1 MKALAATILVMGFVA
16 LAASAG
22 IASAVSFDRSY
33 SDPASDVIKLWTSNM
48 TPVLTSGGNLT
59 LSPDPGSVNF
69 LRLASANASADVRLT
84 AQVKGD
90 IAKLDNT
97 SYEIR
102 VYTRQDNA
110 SHFIV
115 TYVNGTTRLTSN
127 ATGFVPVDISGN
139 TTITS
144 SGPNPTLKN
153 TLQVNLSKSLLG
165 TVSAWNIDA
174 TAKQTGPTYTYEDFI
189 WELPGNP
196 GSTPTPTPPPAGFVL
211 PSWIWLAIVPA
222 VLAIVAVIVLIA
234 RRKKP
239 APPPKE

>member
-1 MKALAATILVMGFVA
+1 MKALIAAAIVIGFVA

-22 IASAVSFDRSY
+22 IASAVSFDLSY
-33 SDPASDVIKLWTSNM
+33 SDPASDVVKLWTSNM
-48 TPVLTSGGNLT
+48 TPVLTPSGNLT
-59 LSPDPGSVNF
+59 LSPFPDSVNF
-69 LRLASANASADVRLT
+69 LRLASANASADVKLT
-84 AQVKGD
+84 AQVKGN

-102 VYTRQDNA
+102 VYTRQDNT
-110 SHFIV
+110 SHFV
-115 TYVNGTTRLTSN
+115 VAYVNGTATLKSN
-127 ATGFVPVDISGN
+127 ATGFVPVDISRSAF
-139 TTITS
+139 ITS
-144 SGPNPTLKN
+144 SGSNPTLKN

-165 TVSAWNIDA
+165 TISAWNIDA

-196 GSTPTPTPPPAGFVL
+196 GSTPALPPSGSVL
-211 PSWIWLAIVPA
+211 PSWIWLAIVPV

-234 RRKKP
+234 RRKKS